1 MKTIRLVLLAL
12 LFSVQLSFAAAPF
25 SQRTDVNAFIN
36 QMVTKYHF
44 NREKLSKLMDQV
56 TVQDKIIDSM
66 NRPYEKKAWSK
77 YYNLFMTSKR
87 VNEGVSF
94 WQENAKALQEAEKK
108 YGVPA
113 DIIVAVLGVETFYG
127 RIQGN
132 HKVLDAL
139 STLAF
144 NYPSRSK
151 FFKKELREY
160 LILCRELKVSPLSVQ
175 GSYAGAIGK
184 PQFMPSS
191 YRAYAVNANGKG
203 PSDLRSDN
211 HDVIFSVANYLKTHG
226 WRKTEDVAVPAT
238 LTGKSYKKLKT
249 NPRRTTYS
257 LSKLKKYGVKPS
269 KTAKAKKAGLV
280 VLDDF
285 DKKEYWLGFNNFF
298 VITRYNTSKQ
308 YATVVFLLAEELK
321 RQKNHPTKTT
331 A

>member
-1 MKTIRLVLLAL
+1 
-12 LFSVQLSFAAAPF
+12 
-25 SQRTDVNAFIN
+25 
-36 QMVTKYHF
+36 
-44 NREKLSKLMDQV
+44 
-56 TVQDKIIDSM
+56 M
-66 NRPYEKKAWSK
+66 NKPYEKKPWSN
-77 YYNLFMTSKR
+77 YYQLFMTSKR
-87 VNEGVSF
+87 INEGVAF
-94 WQENAKALQEAEKK
+94 WQQNADTLKKAEKK

-144 NYPSRSK
+144 NYPARSK

-160 LILCRELKVSPLSVQ
+160 LILCRELNVNPDSVQ

-203 PSDLRSDN
+203 PSDLRADN
-211 HDVIFSVANYLKTHG
+211 QDVIYSIANYLKTHG
-226 WRKTEDVAVPAT
+226 WRDSEDVAVQAS
-238 LTGKSYKKLKT
+238 LTGKNYKKLKT
-249 NPRRTTYS
+249 NPRRATYS
-257 LSKLKKYGVKPS
+257 LSKLEKYGVKP
-269 KTAKAKKAGLV
+269 KKAAKAKKAGLV
-280 VLDDF
+280 VLDDL

-308 YATVVFLLAEELK
+308 YATVVYLLAEELK
-321 RQKNHPTKTT
+321 RQKNSKNSAT